1 MIVIAKLV
9 YVMPATNANS
19 ERFLSALQRL
29 KSYLRNS
36 MTQERLNVHKEKIDE
51 LILEDVARD
60 FVNDNE
66 HRVHIFGKF

>member
-1 MIVIAKLV
+1 
-9 YVMPATNANS
+9 MPATNASS
-19 ERFLSALQRL
+19 ERSFSALRRL

-36 MTQERLNVHKEKIDE
+36 MTQERLNHVMLLNVHKEKTDE